1 MTLEAVTPS
10 LLFNSAVETGLR
22 ALAILTACYPT
33 PCALQRLVIAD
44 YFLVHSDDV
53 PGGPPGLHP
62 QTPNRSGEML
72 VRRGIIQ
79 EGLFLYQSRGLVAR
93 LYSARGVLFV
103 ATDLAAGF
111 LDSLDSEYA
120 KGLRE
125 RAQWIQERFGTTTD
139 IELEALVREHLG
151 TWGAEFALQS
161 VLWAEEAQ

>member
-1 MTLEAVTPS
+1 MTSEAVAPS

-22 ALAILTACYPT
+22 ALSILTAGYPT
-33 PCALQRLVIAD
+33 PYALQRLVIAD
-44 YFLVHSDDV
+44 YLLVHSDDV

-62 QTPNRSGEML
+62 QTPHRSGEML
-72 VRRGIIQ
+72 VRRGIVQ
-79 EGLFLYQSRGLVAR
+79 EGLLLYQSRGLVER
-93 LYSARGVLFV
+93 LYRGGGLSFV
-103 ATDLAAGF
+103 ATELAAGF

-125 RAQWIQERFGTTTD
+125 RAQWIQDRFGATGDT
-139 IELEALVREHLG
+139 ELETLVREHLG